1 MSKKYNYSD
10 ITSMAGQLKLIS
22 SQISDILNELQN
34 EQYSHIGD
42 NGDIWTGDIANTS
55 KQTFEDLTTR
65 LPKFVE
71 SINEYADYLVKDVAQ
86 R

>member
-55 KQTFEDLTTR
+55 KQTFEDLTTIPASAAR
-65 LPKFVE
+65 PITLG
-71 SINEYADYLVKDVAQ
+71 STIN
-86 R
+86 